1 MSRDDAAPGSNGGP
15 HALEVAACRKQ
26 FADFAR
32 QTSNGTPFYSRIAAG
47 IAADPDLAALLTIAP
62 EQQRLPVLLLACV
75 HSLVLDEPDSE
86 LAAFYPNL
94 AGPTVV
100 VGDPMPALRAFC
112 ASHRDQLGSLLT
124 TRHTQTNEIGRT
136 ALFLPCFGEL
146 ERVVGPVAHIDV
158 GASAGLNLLLPRY
171 DFVYEPGGT
180 VAAGSVVRLTCG
192 TRGPVPVPE
201 RHPIVAAAVGID
213 PAPIDVRDP
222 EQARWLEAC
231 VWPDQVE
238 RFERLGAAIGLAR
251 DLGVDV
257 RRGDAVGDIAR
268 VVSEQATHG
277 HPVVTTSWVMNYLT
291 ADERR
296 SFVAELDRIGSTTDV
311 SFVYAESPGLCPE
324 LPGIPPASATDQPTA
339 LVIVRW
345 RGGRRLVS
353 HVADAHPHGAWMH
366 WIPGR

>member
-1 MSRDDAAPGSNGGP
+1 MSKDDGAPRGDGSP

-32 QTSNGTPFYSRIAAG
+32 QTANGTPLYSRIAAG
-47 IAADPDLAALLTIAP
+47 IADDPALAALLIIAP

-75 HSLVLDEPDSE
+75 QSLLLDEPDAE
-86 LAAFYPNL
+86 LARFYPNL
-94 AGPTVV
+94 AGRHVAT
-100 VGDPMPALRAFC
+100 GDPLPAFRAFC
-112 ASHRDQLGSLLT
+112 ESHRGQLADLLA

-146 ERVVGPVAHIDV
+146 EREVGALAHIDV

-180 VAAGSVVRLTCG
+180 VAAGSTVRLTCG

-201 RHPIVAAAVGID
+201 RHPTVVAAVGID
-213 PAPIDVRDP
+213 PSPIDVGHRD
-222 EQARWLEAC
+222 QARWLEAC

-238 RFERLGAAIGLAR
+238 RFERLSAAIEMAR

-257 RRGDAVGDIAR
+257 RRGDAVTD
-268 VVSEQATHG
+268 VVNVVREQADHG

-291 ADERR
+291 AGERR
-296 SFVAELDRIGSTTDV
+296 AFVAELDRVGSSTDV
-311 SFVYAESPGLCPE
+311 SLVYAESPGLCPE
-324 LPGIPPASATDQPTA
+324 LPGIPPAGSTEQPTA

-345 RGGRRLVS
+345 RDGRRIAS
-353 HVADAHPHGAWMH
+353 HVANAHPHGAWMH
-366 WIPGR
+366 WV

>member
-1 MSRDDAAPGSNGGP
+1 MIDGGAN
-15 HALEVAACRKQ
+15 ALEVVACRKQ

-32 QTSNGTPFYSRIAAG
+32 QTSKGTPLYSRIAAG
-47 IAADPDLAALLTIAP
+47 VADDPDLAALLTIAP

-86 LAAFYPNL
+86 LATFYPNL
-94 AGPTVV
+94 AGRSVV
-100 VGDPMPALRAFC
+100 VGDPVPAFRAFC
-112 ASHRDQLGSLLT
+112 VSHRDQLGHLLS

-146 ERVVGPVAHIDV
+146 EREVGPLAHVDV
-158 GASAGLNLLLPRY
+158 GASAGLNLLLPHY
-171 DFVYEPGGT
+171 DFAYEPGGV

-201 RHPIVAAAVGID
+201 RHPPVDAAVGID
-213 PAPIDVRDP
+213 PSPIDVRDP
-222 EQARWLEAC
+222 DQARWLEAC

-238 RFERLGAAIGLAR
+238 RFERLSAAIGLAR

-268 VVSEQATHG
+268 VVSEQAGHG

-291 ADERR
+291 GDERR
-296 SFVAELDRIGSTTDV
+296 AFVAELDRIGSATYV
-311 SFVYAESPGLCPE
+311 SLVYAESPGLCGE
-324 LPGIPPASATDQPTA
+324 LPGIPPARATDQPTA
-339 LVIVRW
+339 LVVVRW
-345 RGGRRLVS
+345 RNGRRRVS
-353 HVADAHPHGAWMH
+353 YVADAHPHGAWMH